1 MAQVL
6 DRQSVAT
13 NGETNGFTVVGQST
27 KRVDALEKVTGRALY
42 AADVSPPG
50 MLWGVFL
57 RSPHPHALIK
67 KIDTS
72 KAEQLPGVLAV
83 ITQESLATDQALV
96 VEEEMHAT
104 RRGANPLCPGQG
116 ALRG

>member
-57 RSPHPHALIK
+57 RGW
-67 KIDTS
+67 D
-72 KAEQLPGVLAV
+72 
-83 ITQESLATDQALV
+83 
-96 VEEEMHAT
+96 
-104 RRGANPLCPGQG
+104 
-116 ALRG
+116 